1 MTPEMESGA
10 AVQGQLSW
18 QEKAADR
25 NLPAF
30 QQNRQ
35 GAPQTETHSAESSS
49 REHSLGAEREL
60 AAMVTNAT
68 LMPDS
73 VCRSRASRS
82 GKAILTP
89 YSALARLHL
98 EQSVQFWVPCY
109 KTLTN
114 RQKFSR
120 TDQDNEG
127 VTALNS
133 GEELGQLCPAWG
145 EKPHSCFQPNKALS
159 NLI

>member
-35 GAPQTETHSAESSS
+35 GALQTETHSAESSS
-49 REHSLGAEREL
+49 RQHNLGAEREL

-89 YSALARLHL
+89 YSALVRLHL

-109 KTLTN
+109 KTLTGKN
-114 RQKFSR
+114 SAERIRMTRGLQHLTQEKSW
-120 TDQDNEG
+120 DNS
-127 VTALNS
+127 VQH
-133 GEELGQLCPAWG
+133 GERRLIPVFNPI
-145 EKPHSCFQPNKALS
+145 KP
-159 NLI
+159 